1 MTGNT
6 AATSKRLV
14 LILDDEANIR
24 EGLGEFLTDCGISVV
39 LAESAEEALGLDGL
53 GDVAVAVVDIRLG
66 GMDGQEF
73 IKILH
78 RRHPHVRYLIHTGS
92 ADFQLD
98 AELLAIGLMRDEV
111 LFKPILDMASFERA
125 VRSKLVESCT

>member
-1 MTGNT
+1 MTDNT
-6 AATSKRLV
+6 AGASKRLV

-24 EGLGEFLTDCGISVV
+24 ESLGEFLLDCRIPVV
-39 LAESAEEALGLDGL
+39 LAESAEEALALDRL
-53 GDVAVAVVDIRLG
+53 EDVAVAVVDIRLG

-78 RRHPHVRYLIHTGS
+78 RRHPHIRYLIHTGS

-98 AELLAIGLMRDEV
+98 AELRAIGLTHDQV
-111 LFKPILDMASFERA
+111 LFKPILDMATFEMA
-125 VRSKLVESCT
+125 VRSKLVESHT